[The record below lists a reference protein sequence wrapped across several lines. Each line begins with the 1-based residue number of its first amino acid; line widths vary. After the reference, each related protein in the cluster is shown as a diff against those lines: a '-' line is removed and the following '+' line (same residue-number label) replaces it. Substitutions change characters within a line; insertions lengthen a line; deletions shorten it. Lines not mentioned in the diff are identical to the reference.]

1 MIANGGLQVL
11 LPLLLLLF
19 SFVSYSL
26 PYSHTARQTERE
38 RERGKWCTRLWQCP
52 NLHRKIETNQ
62 TTKQNQNHKT
72 KILIGRDADERFTDR
87 LTRLSTNRT
96 PGELGGSRG
105 SDSNLKRQVT
115 ARMNALT
122 RRANEIKFY
131 LNSGWFALRISPRD

>member
-1 MIANGGLQVL
+1 MGVCRFCCRCCYCCFL
-11 LPLLLLLF
+11 LCLILF
-19 SFVSYSL
+19 HIL
-26 PYSHTARQTERE
+26 TLRDRQRERERERE
-38 RERGKWCTRLWQCP
+38 RERGKWRTRLWQCP

-131 LNSGWFALRISPRD
+131 LNSG